1 VAVVAASVTVTTALP
16 VDPALPGLAAIR
28 AQGLARAMPA
38 LALGDRPVDLR
49 LCSHAPGSRATFEV
63 RAGDRRFAIKLYADD
78 AAPEAELYGALT
90 RAGLGGDRGRGARVP
105 RLLTWERDLGV
116 LALGWL
122 EGRPANELIKNGQ
135 GVRAGELA
143 ASWLRRAAALP
154 VRLGPPCG
162 VGRMLYQAGVSVA
175 ALSSVDPGLGAAA
188 RAAARSLGREQPSE
202 GAPHLVHGTLYARHI
217 LDLGDGPG
225 VIDWQQF
232 GQGPLELDGG
242 MFLATISRLA
252 LRHPSCAGEVARAE
266 QAFLSGTSGLLH
278 ERTLEWYRAA
288 GLLHLAAR
296 GLKTG
301 QKRHPPPEARA
312 LVDEAARRNADR
324 TTWAETVV
332 DSEVPRD
339 GPALELV
346 LQALATRPA
355 TAEELDQIRR
365 LLDASAH
372 R

>member
-1 VAVVAASVTVTTALP
+1 MALVTMTAGLP
-16 VDPALPGLAAIR
+16 VDPALPGLAAIH
-28 AQGLARAMPA
+28 AKGLAAAMPE
-38 LALGDRPVDLR
+38 LRLGDRPVELR

-78 AAPEAELYGALT
+78 AAPEAELYGALS
-90 RAGLGGDRGRGARVP
+90 RAGLAGDRGPRVP
-105 RLLTWERDLGV
+105 RLLTWERDLGM

-122 EGRPANELIKNGQ
+122 EGQPANYLIKHGQ
-135 GVRAGELA
+135 GTRAGELA
-143 ASWLRRAAALP
+143 AAWLRRAAALP
-154 VRLGPPCG
+154 VKLGPPCG
-162 VGRMLYQAGVSVA
+162 AGRMLYQAGVSVA
-175 ALSSVDPGLGAAA
+175 ALGSVDPDLGAAA
-188 RAAARSLGREQPSE
+188 RVVARRLGRAHPRER
-202 GAPHLVHGTLYARHI
+202 APRLVHGTLYARHI

-232 GQGPLELDGG
+232 GQGPLEVDAG

-252 LRHPSCAGEVARAE
+252 LRHSPCAGEVAQAE
-266 QAFLSGTSGLLH
+266 EAFLGATRGLLD

-324 TTWAETVV
+324 PAWAGTVV
-332 DSEVPRD
+332 ESEVPLY

-355 TAEELDQIRR
+355 TPEELEQIRK
-365 LLDASAH
+365 LLSESVA
-372 R
+372 RI

>member
-1 VAVVAASVTVTTALP
+1 MFVPAVPMRVISELL

-28 AQGLARAMPA
+28 AQGLGAAIPE
-38 LALGDRPVDLR
+38 LGLGDRPVELR

-90 RAGLGGDRGRGARVP
+90 RAGLAGDRGARVP
-105 RLLTWERDLGV
+105 RLLAWRPELGV

-122 EGRPANELIKNGQ
+122 EGRPANELIKDGQ
-135 GVRAGELA
+135 GARAGELA
-143 ASWLRRAAALP
+143 ATWLRRAAALT

-162 VGRMLYQAGVSVA
+162 AGRMLYQAGVSVA
-175 ALSSVDPGLGAAA
+175 ALSSVDPALGAAA
-188 RAAARSLGREQPSE
+188 RIVAKHLGRGQPRE
-202 GAPHLVHGTLYARHI
+202 GASRLVHGTLYARHI

-232 GQGPLELDGG
+232 GQGPLEVDGG

-266 QAFLSGTSGLLH
+266 EEFLGGTRGLLDQ
-278 ERTLEWYRAA
+278 RTLEWYRAA

-324 TTWAETVV
+324 TASLTVV
-332 DSEVPRD
+332 VGSEVPRN

-355 TAEELDQIRR
+355 TPEELDQIRR
-365 LLDASAH
+365 LLEGSAQ